1 MDVWLC
7 WACMGAA
14 QLCGGK
20 LELCKATCTVY
31 EGRGHSGVC
40 GGCPAWGTVVG
51 SVLVISSAGAGQL
64 TSGEEP

>member
-31 EGRGHSGVC
+31 EGRGHSGVW
-40 GGCPAWGTVVG
+40 GGVSCMGD
-51 SVLVISSAGAGQL
+51 
-64 TSGEEP
+64 SGGICLGHF